1 MSARWRLSLIGMG
14 MGSPAHLTREGEQAL
29 RRLDLLLLPDKGE
42 DKAELAAARL
52 RLLQAVCPG
61 FDADV
66 GSGPR
71 VARYA
76 VPQREGSDA
85 DDTVRY
91 LDGVRRWHD
100 ALALAWVQALRKHL
114 PHGGQ
119 AGLLIWGD
127 PALFDSSMRIA
138 RRVAQQLPIELE
150 VVPGISALQALA
162 AAHAVPLNDL
172 ASPVLITTGRRLR
185 QGGCPAD
192 VPALAVMLDGGTAFE
207 ALPDPHAW
215 HIWWGAYLGL
225 PQQSLDSG
233 PLPQAGPRIVRTR
246 AALRQAHG
254 WILDIYLLKR
264 RGADDDC

>member
-1 MSARWRLSLIGMG
+1 MSARWHLSLIGMG
-14 MGSPAHLTREGEQAL
+14 MGSPAHLTRQGEQAL
-29 RRLDLLLLPDKGE
+29 RRLELLLLPDKGE

-52 RLLQAVCPG
+52 RLLQAVRPD
-61 FDADV
+61 FDIGA
-66 GSGPR
+66 GGGLR

-76 VPQREGSDA
+76 VPPRDGADA
-85 DDTVRY
+85 ADTPRY

-100 ALALAWVQALRKHL
+100 ALARAWAQALREQL
-114 PHGGQ
+114 PHGGR
-119 AGLLIWGD
+119 AGVLIWGD

-138 RRVAQQLPIELE
+138 RRVARELPLELE

-162 AAHAVPLNDL
+162 AAHAVPLNEL

-185 QGGCPAD
+185 QQGCPPD

-207 ALPDPHAW
+207 TLPDPHAW

-225 PQQSLDSG
+225 PQQTLDSG
-233 PLPQAGPRIVRTR
+233 PLAQAGPRIARAR

-264 RGADDDC
+264 CGADDY

>member
-1 MSARWRLSLIGMG
+1 MSARWHLSLIGMG
-14 MGSPAHLTREGEQAL
+14 IGSPAHLTRQGEQAL

-52 RLLQAVCPG
+52 RLLQVVRPD
-61 FDADV
+61 FDTEAGGGV
-66 GSGPR
+66 R

-76 VPQREGSDA
+76 VPPRDGADA
-85 DDTVRY
+85 ADTPRY

-100 ALALAWVQALRKHL
+100 ALARAWAQALRDHL
-114 PHGGQ
+114 PQGGQ
-119 AGLLIWGD
+119 AGVLIWGD

-138 RRVAQQLPIELE
+138 QRVARELPLEWE

-162 AAHAVPLNDL
+162 AAHAVPLNEL
-172 ASPVLITTGRRLR
+172 ASPVLITSGRWLR
-185 QGGCPAD
+185 QHGCPAD

-207 ALPDPHAW
+207 ALPDPYAW

-225 PQQSLDSG
+225 PQQTLDSG
-233 PLPQAGPRIVRTR
+233 PLPQAGPRIARAR

-254 WILDIYLLKR
+254 WMLDIYLLKR
-264 RGADDDC
+264 RGADDC

>member
-1 MSARWRLSLIGMG
+1 MNARWDLSLIGMG
-14 MGSPAHLTREGEQAL
+14 MGSPAHLTRQGEQAL

-42 DKAELAAARL
+42 DKVELAAVRL
-52 RLLQAVCPG
+52 RLLQAVRPD
-61 FDADV
+61 FDTDT
-66 GSGPR
+66 GGGLR

-76 VPQREGSDA
+76 VPPRDGADA
-85 DDTVRY
+85 ADTPRY

-100 ALALAWVQALRKHL
+100 ALARAWAQALREHL
-114 PHGGQ
+114 PQGGQ

-138 RRVAQQLPIELE
+138 RRVARQLPIRLE
-150 VVPGISALQALA
+150 VVPGISALQALT

-185 QGGCPAD
+185 QQGCPSE

-207 ALPDPHAW
+207 ALPDPYAW

-233 PLPQAGPRIVRTR
+233 PLPRAGPRIVRTR
-246 AALRQAHG
+246 AALRQVHG

-264 RGADDDC
+264 CGADDC